1 MTSNKDTS
9 YTSSESYVANNLK
22 FTGDYFA
29 EWRTKMEAYLDDKE
43 LLDVVLKA
51 VPGVD
56 PEGRITEF
64 KVKERDEEE
73 LIKKSKKAYNILI
86 GALTIEQMQLV
97 MHIKRPNAYRVWKT
111 LVERYEP
118 NTQVNKIML

>member
-64 KVKERDEEE
+64 KVKE
-73 LIKKSKKAYNILI
+73 
-86 GALTIEQMQLV
+86 Q
-97 MHIKRPNAYRVWKT
+97 
-111 LVERYEP
+111 
-118 NTQVNKIML
+118 